1 MYLHLL
7 LCISINRT
15 ELVYF
20 VLACYN
26 LTGGTVCI
34 ASSERLFGEEP
45 SGAPTF
51 LIYFNVPSL
60 PFLGDQAVNCY
71 AVYGSTPLCFL
82 MQLVCEDGT
91 QYKSI
96 HAHPDRPIHVPG
108 LVQMGSRILTNNE
121 QFFFNTYQSI
131 HGVFTSIEVY
141 WILTVCISIQSQ
153 YRINTDQSM
162 HDVFAGIRAYW
173 CAFVSIERGLICI

>member
-1 MYLHLL
+1 MPDCIHSVYSLCVFICICVYLHLL

-82 MQLVCEDGT
+82 MQLVCEDGA

-96 HAHPDRPIHVPG
+96 HAHPDRYAPMHVPG
-108 LVQMGSRILTNNE
+108 LVQIGSQLLTDTNSFFEHILIHSRCIRL
-121 QFFFNTYQSI
+121 SI
-131 HGVFTSIEVY
+131 
-141 WILTVCISIQSQ
+141 
-153 YRINTDQSM
+153 
-162 HDVFAGIRAYW
+162 
-173 CAFVSIERGLICI
+173 AFE